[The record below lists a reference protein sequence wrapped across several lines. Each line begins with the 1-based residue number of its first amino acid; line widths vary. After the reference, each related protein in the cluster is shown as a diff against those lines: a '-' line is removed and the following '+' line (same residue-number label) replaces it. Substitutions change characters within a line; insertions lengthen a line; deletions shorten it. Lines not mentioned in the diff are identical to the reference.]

1 MLGIELMY
9 RRRSSTISL
18 LLLSVPA
25 VFVPALASA
34 QRTPNPDR
42 AAVSE
47 VITSL
52 GQYFQA
58 GDMAAAETLFRSGGM
73 HILTND
79 ATTHGW
85 AEYRDRYLAPELAP
99 LEGLRYAHTA
109 VEPVVRGSVA
119 WVAFRREISGTGRTA
134 VEGRGT
140 AVLEKVDD
148 DWVIVHLH
156 MSR

>member
-1 MLGIELMY
+1 MY
-9 RRRSSTISL
+9 NTRFCTISL
-18 LLLSVPA
+18 LLI
-25 VFVPALASA
+25 FVPTLASA
-34 QRTPNPDR
+34 QRARNPDR

-47 VITSL
+47 VIASL

-58 GDMAAAETLFRSGGM
+58 GDMEAAETLFRSGGM
-73 HILTND
+73 HILTDD

-85 AEYRDRYLAPELAP
+85 AEYRDQHLLPELAP

-134 VEGRGT
+134 TEGRGT
-140 AVLEKVDD
+140 AVLEKVDAG
-148 DWVIVHLH
+148 WVIVHLH

>member
-1 MLGIELMY
+1 MY
-9 RRRSSTISL
+9 RRRSSPVSIL
-18 LLLSVPA
+18 LMLVPVMLVPVMLVPA
-25 VFVPALASA
+25 VASA

-47 VITSL
+47 VITNL
-52 GQYFQA
+52 AQYFQA
-58 GDMAAAETLFRSGGM
+58 GDMEAAETLFRSGGM

-85 AEYRDRYLAPELAP
+85 AEYRDQHLTPELAP

-109 VEPVVRGSVA
+109 VEPVVRGDVA

-140 AVLEKVDD
+140 AVLQKVETR
-148 DWVIVHLH
+148 WVIVHLH

>member
-9 RRRSSTISL
+9 RRRPSTISL
-18 LLLSVPA
+18 LLLLVPV

-42 AAVSE
+42 AAVS
-47 VITSL
+47 
-52 GQYFQA
+52 
-58 GDMAAAETLFRSGGM
+58 
-73 HILTND
+73 
-79 ATTHGW
+79 
-85 AEYRDRYLAPELAP
+85 ELAP

-119 WVAFRREISGTGRTA
+119 RVAFRREISGTGRTA

-140 AVLEKVDD
+140 AVLEKVDAG
-148 DWVIVHLH
+148 WVIVHLH
-156 MSR
+156 MSK